1 MEWQTIGHEHIYRL
15 LEKQLAADA
24 VAHAYL
30 FVGPRGVGKH
40 SLATEFARKV
50 LDTPS
55 SHLQPISF
63 SFSDARLEQV
73 RELTQRLSLRPQ
85 MGSRQ
90 VAILDE
96 ADQMSTAAANALL
109 KTIEEPTASTVLILI
124 SHRDNVLPTIR
135 SRCQTF
141 QFGRLSAA
149 SMALWTRTN
158 GVSNDSASAL
168 LSADGSPGEFLKQM
182 QEAGVATPTAVAS
195 YVHELQS
202 LLGAPI
208 SERLSF
214 VSRWADDDV
223 EAFTARI
230 VAWLTLLYKQPEL
243 CKDITKSLSILL
255 EAWRRL
261 QTNANKKLV
270 SEYVCINIA

>member
-1 MEWQTIGHEHIYRL
+1 MEWQTIGHEHICRL
-15 LEKQLAADA
+15 LEKQLATDA
-24 VAHAYL
+24 VAQAYL

-50 LDTPS
+50 LNTQS
-55 SHLQPISF
+55 SHVQPISF
-63 SFSDARLEQV
+63 SFVGARIEQV

-85 MGSRQ
+85 AGDRQ

-96 ADQMSTAAANALL
+96 ADHMSNAAANALL

-135 SRCQTF
+135 SRCQSF
-141 QFGRLSAA
+141 QFGRLSVTNMTRWAQA
-149 SMALWTRTN
+149 QGMSKELMATL
-158 GVSNDSASAL
+158 V
-168 LSADGSPGEFLKQM
+168 SADGSPGEFLRQAQKVG
-182 QEAGVATPTAVAS
+182 AAPVAPYTE
-195 YVHELQS
+195 ELYS
-202 LLGAPI
+202 LLKAPI

-214 VSRWADDDV
+214 VNRWADDDI
-223 EAFTARI
+223 EALTARI
-230 VAWLTLLYKQPEL
+230 TLWIALLYKQPGL
-243 CKDITKSLSILL
+243 CADITKSLSVLL

-270 SEYVCINIA
+270 SEYVCINIV